1 MFQMKQL
8 SCEEIAKN
16 ISGKLVG
23 SIDHDITGMNRI
35 EYARKGELTFLANPK
50 FEKYLKTT
58 NASCII
64 IPETVKEKPAKDK
77 AFIVVGDPYHEF
89 VKLLKMLESQKE
101 KKSGYIH
108 PTAIIGEDVQLSNNT
123 YIGPYCIIG
132 DRCKIGEFTYLHP
145 RVTICDDVEI
155 DDGTIL
161 YPNVVCIDNTR
172 IGKNCIIHAGAIIGD
187 DGFGYIERNDGSY
200 EKVPQMGNVVIG
212 NNVEIG
218 SNTTIDRAM
227 IGSTVIEDGCIIDN
241 LVQIG
246 HNAVVGENTAMAA
259 QVGISGSCKIGK
271 RNRFGG
277 QVGLAGHLETADD
290 VILLSQSGVAK
301 TVPEKGVY
309 FGSPI
314 KDRTKAFKIET
325 ALQQLPD
332 VLKDFYKIKK
342 VVIEKLNLKDFTD

>member
-1 MFQMKQL
+1 MKQL

-227 IGSTVIEDGCIIDN
+227 IGSTVIEDGCKIDN

-246 HNAVVGENTAMAA
+246 HNVVVGENTAMAG
-259 QVGISGSCKIGK
+259 QVGVAGSCKVGK

>member
-16 ISGKLVG
+16 INGKLVG
-23 SIDHDITGMNRI
+23 SIDHSIVGMNRI
-35 EYARKGELTFLANPK
+35 EFARKGELTFLANPK
-50 FEKYLKTT
+50 YEKFLKTT

-64 IPETVKEKPAKDK
+64 IPETVKEKPSKDK
-77 AFIVVGDPYHEF
+77 AYIVVGDPYQEF

-108 PTAIIGEDVQLSNNT
+108 PTAVIGDDVKLPDNI
-123 YIGPYCIIG
+123 YIGPYCVIG
-132 DRCKIGEFTYLHP
+132 DGCTLGEFVYMHP
-145 RVTICDDVEI
+145 RVTVCDNVTI

-161 YPNVVCIDNTR
+161 YPNVVCFDNTQ
-172 IGKNCIIHAGAIIGD
+172 IGKNCIIHAGAVIGD

-200 EKVPQMGNVVIG
+200 EKVPQMGNVIIG

-227 IGSTVIEDGCIIDN
+227 IGSTVIGDGCVIDN

-246 HNAVVGENTAMAA
+246 HNVVVGENTAMAA
-259 QVGISGSCKIGK
+259 QVGIAGSCKVGK

-277 QVGLAGHLETADD
+277 QVGLAGHLDTADD

-301 TVPEKGVY
+301 TIPEKGVY

-332 VLKDFYKIKK
+332 VLKDFYKLKK
-342 VVIEKLNLKDFTD
+342 IVIDKLNLKDFTD